1 MDKKKKQLLLIVI
14 AALVVGIAALVISG
28 LTPAVGY
35 VIAADNGQY
44 LIVLDDSP
52 VVMGNCTRD
61 ENLFVGLKTGNQV
74 LILHDG
80 IRESYP
86 AQTGVYFCMNIG
98 SGDPDKIP
106 AHIMES
112 LTELGWITP

>member
-14 AALVVGIAALVISG
+14 AVIVVGIVALVISG

-35 VIAADNGQY
+35 VITADDGQY

-52 VVMGNCTRD
+52 VVMSGCTRD
-61 ENLFVGLKTGNQV
+61 ENMFVGLKTGNQV

-86 AQTGVYFCMNIG
+86 AQTGVYFCMNIASG
-98 SGDPDKIP
+98 SPDKIP

-112 LTELGWITP
+112 LTEQGWINP

>member
-14 AALVVGIAALVISG
+14 AVIVVGIVALVISG

-35 VIAADNGQY
+35 VIAAEDGQY

-52 VVMGNCTRD
+52 VVMSSRTRD
-61 ENLFVGLKTGNQV
+61 ENMFVGLKTGNQV

-98 SGDPDKIP
+98 SGNPDKIP
-106 AHIMES
+106 QHILES
-112 LTELGWITP
+112 LTELGWIAP